1 MEVRLFAT
9 LRTNRDKSV
18 SVAWFDGICGFDI
31 LKTLKIDPKEVATFL
46 VNGKHEKLDEKL
58 KETDIIAIF
67 PPVGGG

>member
-9 LRTNRDKSV
+9 LRTNREKSV
-18 SVAWFDGICGFDI
+18 FIDWFDGISGFDI
-31 LKTLKIDPKEVATFL
+31 LKTLNIEAKDVAVFL
-46 VNGKHEKLDEKL
+46 INGIHGNLDEKL